1 MTSLF
6 RPNGFKKALTKTTMR
21 AKTMKT
27 TMTTDFAAMAPDARG
42 GGSDAKAGRLLA
54 LAPLRAEA
62 LALRWGAPELHVE
75 RCGMGAQRAQAAAH
89 RLAPS
94 SASAFV
100 VAGVGGALDRRL
112 ATGDIVVA
120 SELRNEFGERRP
132 LRPDS
137 DSLADLLRTLGHP
150 VHVAPIVS
158 SEQLVTGSSRRQR
171 LAEDGAHVVD
181 TESWWLAACAGA
193 RPFAV
198 VRVVV
203 DAPDRELLRLGTA
216 WRGLEALRVLARI
229 APALARWGG
238 QIDSTASAASAEPRH
253 PRAQPALQLVS

>member
-6 RPNGFKKALTKTTMR
+6 KPNAFTK
-21 AKTMKT
+21 
-27 TMTTDFAAMAPDARG
+27 
-42 GGSDAKAGRLLA
+42 AKAGRLLA
-54 LAPLRAEA
+54 LAPLHAEA
-62 LALRWGAPELHVE
+62 LALRWGAPELQVE

-89 RLAPS
+89 RLARS
-94 SASAFV
+94 AASAFV

-112 ATGDIVVA
+112 ATGDVIVA
-120 SELRNEFGERRP
+120 SELRNEFGDRRP
-132 LRPDS
+132 LRS
-137 DSLADLLRTLGHP
+137 DGLAELLRTLGHR
-150 VHVAPIVS
+150 VQVAPILS
-158 SEQLVTGSSRRQR
+158 SEQLVTGAGRRER
-171 LAEDGAHVVD
+171 LAEDGARVVD

-216 WRGLEALRVLARI
+216 WRGLEALRTLARL

-238 QIDSTASAASAEPRH
+238 QITSAERRH
-253 PRAQPALQLVS
+253 FRGRARAQPALQLVS